1 MEFHASESLASQCVD
16 NAVQVDV
23 EKQVLSVDNLDEIRR
38 VTDTEFLATTESNGS
53 LFWDTTALCV
63 AGDERASATAGICSL
78 PIRCAADACPFIE
91 DEIFEISTDEMDNF
105 ILHGTFQ
112 PRDRE
117 VHDQGP
123 RDNEVHDQ
131 GGASSEGVCCTS
143 IATSLDRRKYR
154 LWVGKMNLHI
164 S

>member
-1 MEFHASESLASQCVD
+1 MEFHASDSVASQCVD
-16 NAVQVDV
+16 DAVEVDV
-23 EKQVLSVDNLDEIRR
+23 EKHILSVDNLDEIRR
-38 VTDTEFLATTESNGS
+38 VTDTDFIATTESNGC

-78 PIRCAADACPFIE
+78 PISCAANACPFIE
-91 DEIFEISTDEMDNF
+91 DEIFEISTEEMDNF
-105 ILHGTFQ
+105 SSQGTFQ
-112 PRDRE
+112 PRD
-117 VHDQGP
+117 
-123 RDNEVHDQ
+123 NEAHDQ
-131 GGASSEGVCCTS
+131 GGVSSEGVCCTS